1 MKKTTTVC
9 AVALLAG
16 GATLATTSTASAYDC
31 TTLTNTVY
39 IAGSSASKP
48 FLLALAQALGT
59 GVSLVYA
66 APTSC
71 LGLADVTA
79 SPPQTESSSASY
91 LDPTTGAVEACTSG
105 SLPYPPIAI
114 DIGVSDVFPSTCIT
128 PAITLGSSY
137 GEFRGA
143 IQPMEIVVPW
153 ASSQSSISADA
164 AYVVFGFAA
173 QKYIVDPWNDPTA
186 IWTRGDTSGTQLM
199 IATAIGLSGD
209 KWLSTL
215 SVDGGAAQ
223 ILAGSSNMVTAIVNA
238 NATKPTT
245 TIGILSAGS
254 ADPDRSAPAKTDGGV
269 ATGGIKP
276 LAFQA
281 NEQECGYYPD
291 SDLSHFDKLNV
302 RQGRYAIWGPLHFVT
317 NVDGKGNP
325 LASPQASGNPVPST
339 NANVAKVID
348 AITHTSL
355 TSSSAPTLEQV
366 ITAEANSHFVPDCA
380 MQVKRT
386 SEIGAEASYQPMMAC
401 GCYYESLIGAG
412 TTVSS
417 YCKTCTT
424 AATDCTDKAYPACNF
439 GYCEAQ

>member
-1 MKKTTTVC
+1 MKKMTR
-9 AVALLAG
+9 ARALALLAG
-16 GATLATTSTASAYDC
+16 GAALATATTASAYDC

-66 APTSC
+66 APSSC
-71 LGLADVTA
+71 IGLEDVVA
-79 SPPQTESSSASY
+79 SPPQTESSTASY
-91 LDPTTGAVEACTSG
+91 LDPTTGAVEACTAG
-105 SLPYPPIAI
+105 TLPYPAI
-114 DIGVSDVFPSTCIT
+114 NVDIGVSDVFPSTCIT

-153 ASSQSSISADA
+153 GSSESAISANA

-173 QKYIVDPWNDPTA
+173 EKYIVNPWNDPTA

-199 IATAIGLSGD
+199 IAAAIGLTGD
-209 KWLSTL
+209 KWLSAL
-215 SVDGGAAQ
+215 SVDAGAAQ
-223 ILAGSSNMVTAIVNA
+223 ILGGSSNMVTAIVNG
-238 NATKPTT
+238 NATKPST

-254 ADPDRSAPAKTDGGV
+254 ADPDRSAPAKADGGA

-281 NEQECGYYPD
+281 TDQDCGYYPD
-291 SDLSHFDKLNV
+291 SDISHFDKINV
-302 RQGRYAIWGPLHFVT
+302 REGRYAIWGPLHFVT
-317 NVDGKGNP
+317 NVDSKGNP
-325 LASPQASGNPVPST
+325 LASPQASSNPVPST
-339 NANVAKVID
+339 SANVALVIN
-348 AITHTSL
+348 AVTHSSL

-366 ITAEANSHFVPDCA
+366 ITAEASSHFVPECA
-380 MQVKRT
+380 MQVSRA
-386 SEIGAEASYQPMMAC
+386 SEVGAEASYQPKMAC
-401 GCYYESLIGAG
+401 GCYYESVVGGG
-412 TTVSS
+412 TTASS
-417 YCKTCTT
+417 YCQTCTGSS
-424 AATDCTDKAYPACNF
+424 DCKVAAYPACNF